1 MRKLVASLVLLFAA
15 TFSAG
20 VYAETYPSAPIRVVN
35 PFPAGSGGDTLL
47 RIIAQDMGE
56 YLKQPV
62 IVENKTGAN
71 GRIGA
76 QYVAAATPDG
86 YTVLFGSAG
95 PISIAPL
102 ISDLNYVPSKDLIP
116 VSRAYDVELILAV
129 SKSFPAQTFGNFIS
143 EVRASPGKYSFGTA
157 GTGSGPH
164 LAVELLKLKAGLKVT
179 HVPYRGD
186 APAIQDLLGNHIA
199 FGVFA
204 ASTVAPFIASAEVRP
219 IASLGQTR
227 SVGFPD
233 IPTVNESGF
242 PGVIGGTW
250 QGFFVPAKTP
260 QLVVDRL
267 YAAVKHAVNQ
277 PAIHQKLIE
286 NGATPVGDTPEEFLT
301 FLRAESSRIEST
313 IKEAKLELK

>member
-1 MRKLVASLVLLFAA
+1 MKKLVASLVLLFAA
-15 TFSAG
+15 STAG
-20 VYAETYPSAPIRVVN
+20 VYAQNYPSAPIRVVN

-76 QYVAAATPDG
+76 QYVAAAAPDG

-102 ISDLNYVPSKDLIP
+102 ISDITYVPSKDLIP

-129 SKSFPAQTFGNFIS
+129 SKSFPALTFVSFVD
-143 EVRASPGKYSFGTA
+143 EVRANPGKYSFGTG

-164 LAVELLKLKAGLKVT
+164 LAAELLKLKAGLKTT

-199 FGVFA
+199 FGIFA

-227 SVGFPD
+227 SLGFPD

-242 PGVIGGTW
+242 PEVIGGTW

-260 QLVVDRL
+260 RPVVDRL
-267 YAAVKHAVNQ
+267 YAAVKRAVTQ
-277 PAIHQKLIE
+277 PAIRQKLIE
-286 NGATPVGDTPEEFLT
+286 NGATPVGDKPEEFAA
-301 FLRAESSRIEST
+301 FLHEESSRIEDT
-313 IKEAKLELK
+313 IKQANLEFK